1 MGLSL
6 CVWQR
11 DGYMALQHPI
21 WAQDTYA
28 TTGGARNESYLENA
42 ALSGND
48 S

>member
-6 CVWQR
+6 CVRQR

-21 WAQDTYA
+21 GAQDTYA

-42 ALSGND
+42 ALSGKD